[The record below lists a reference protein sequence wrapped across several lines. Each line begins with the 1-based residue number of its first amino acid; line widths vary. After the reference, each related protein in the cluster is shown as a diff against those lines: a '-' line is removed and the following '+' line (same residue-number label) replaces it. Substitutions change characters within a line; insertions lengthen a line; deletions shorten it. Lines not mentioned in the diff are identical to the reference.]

1 MGENKKLRKQILS
14 LLAVISE
21 HEQKIAIE
29 LQKPNPDTGLVW
41 YWQKE
46 IAGRQKEISRKLEK
60 LGGAL

>member
-46 IAGRQKEISRKLEK
+46 IAGR
-60 LGGAL
+60 